1 MVVKDNLYYG
11 KHPVEWATDVLGVK
25 LWSMQEE
32 ILEAM
37 VTDSVV
43 VKSGHGMGKDFL
55 GAVIILWFLCNF
67 RNSKI
72 ITTAPSARQ
81 VEKVIWGE
89 VSRLY
94 YEAKRDLGGKLMSQE
109 LRMSPSWYAL
119 GFTTRET
126 NSSVGKAQG
135 FHAPH
140 QLVVITE
147 AQAVDESIYEQLD
160 GVLTS
165 KHSRKYIAGNPL
177 MSQGHFWRIFNDSK
191 VGAEYKKF
199 TFSCYDAPN
208 VKERRN
214 IFPGMVSY
222 EWVEACRQK
231 WGEDSPLWEGRVLGQ
246 FPRVSVQTLLSMD
259 ECLKSCRDTR
269 SDKLAKGP
277 KVIAV
282 DPARFGDDS
291 TGISICKGGKQLY
304 LSKENGKATTET
316 EEDILSLVYE
326 HQPDMLVIDEGA
338 MGGGIL
344 DHVTKELESNENISI
359 VTFNF
364 GGRASDSKF
373 ANIGTE
379 AYFTV
384 CENIR
389 KGHIRLEEDQDL
401 FNQLCS
407 RKYGFST
414 KGQLIIESKKDMK
427 KRGFPSPDVADA
439 TVMAL
444 FYSVGEEEVKQ
455 LDEDEEELDIEVA
468 FMHSDPVTKYPTRD
482 SVEPMFM

>member
-1 MVVKDNLYYG
+1 MAKLKSNKYYQT
-11 KHPVEWATDVLGVK
+11 HPVEWAKDVLGVR
-25 LWSMQEE
+25 LWSMQED
-32 ILEAM
+32 ILNAI
-37 VTDSVV
+37 VHKSVV

-55 GAVIILWFLCNF
+55 GAVIILWFLRVF
-67 RNSKI
+67 ENSKI

-94 YEAKRDLGGKLMSQE
+94 YNALVPLEGKLMSQE

-119 GFTTRET
+119 GFTTKET
-126 NSSVGKAQG
+126 NSVVGKAQG

-165 KHSRKYIAGNPL
+165 DHCRKYIAGNPL
-177 MSQGHFWRIFNDSK
+177 MAQGHFWRIFNDSK
-191 VGAEYKKF
+191 VGNEYEKF

-208 VKERRN
+208 VKERKN

-222 EWVEACRQK
+222 EWVEACRKK
-231 WGEDSPLWEGRVLGQ
+231 WGEDSALWEGRVLGQ

-259 ECLKSCRDTR
+259 ECIRSTRVEKPSPGLKV
-269 SDKLAKGP
+269 LA
-277 KVIAV
+277 I

-291 TGISICKGGKQLY
+291 TGMSICVGGRQVY
-304 LSKENGKATTET
+304 LNKESGKATTET
-316 EEDILSLVYE
+316 EGEILGLVAE
-326 HQPDMLVIDEGA
+326 HNPQVLVIDEGC

-344 DHVTKELESNENISI
+344 DHVTKELESNENINI

-364 GGRASDSKF
+364 GGRPTDSKF

-389 KGHIRLEEDQDL
+389 KGLIRLEEDQDL

-444 FYSVGEEEVKQ
+444 FHSIGEEEAKT
-455 LDEDEEELDIEVA
+455 EEEEEEEDIEIA
-468 FMHSDPVTKYPTRD
+468 FLNADVMTKYPSR
-482 SVEPMFM
+482 SNVEPMFL